1 MAAFDLEAARRIR
14 LRQELEVL
22 LANEE
27 PGCRE
32 EIIAVCMRYP
42 RDALDAMP
50 RLRAVLGP
58 GLRRGPWPSP
68 APGACDGSGDRAR
81 EGGDRT
87 CEGAGAELEI
97 EALVDQPQATL
108 WPYRPKREPDE
119 LFSSWLWRIA
129 RGLGAP
135 PKRFAREVIGSHLVD
150 IDRDISDA
158 AIARLAFLSGQ
169 PHDHLLR
176 GTMRPD
182 VAADPGDKRSRV
194 QQRLL
199 RHGDLVL
206 NRSRRG
212 RSVPIVQYCP
222 VCLGGN
228 HAYLRRGWRFSL
240 EVACFKDGCFLLDS
254 CWRCGALL
262 DPLAQTVPSDAFLC
276 IRCSAPLARAP
287 SLHMPD
293 SVHDQDVMYATLF
306 HLAEESRRLVG
317 WGAPDGDYIGFGEG
331 DYVAALSSGDL
342 RGTNPAD
349 AAARHDALMLTA
361 YHQLHPPRT
370 RLTPPPAPPRANPGG
385 GATGAAAAKL
395 TQPPVRRC
403 IRGAVQ
409 GRRRAG
415 EPLPRSPAG

>member
-1 MAAFDLEAARRIR
+1 
-14 LRQELEVL
+14 
-22 LANEE
+22 
-27 PGCRE
+27 
-32 EIIAVCMRYP
+32 
-42 RDALDAMP
+42 
-50 RLRAVLGP
+50 
-58 GLRRGPWPSP
+58 
-68 APGACDGSGDRAR
+68 
-81 EGGDRT
+81 
-87 CEGAGAELEI
+87 
-97 EALVDQPQATL
+97 
-108 WPYRPKREPDE
+108 
-119 LFSSWLWRIA
+119 LWRIA

-135 PKRFAREVIGSHLVD
+135 PKRFAREVIGSRLVD

-182 VAADPGDKRSRV
+182 GSAAPGDLRGQV

-222 VCLGGN
+222 VCLGGD

-262 DPLAQTVPSDAFLC
+262 DPLAQTVPSDEFRC
-276 IRCSAPLARAP
+276 IRCSAPLAGAP
-287 SLHMPD
+287 SLRLPD

-306 HLAEESRRLVG
+306 HPAVESRYTVS
-317 WGAPDGDYIGFGEG
+317 WCEPDGDPISFCERNYI
-331 DYVAALSSGDL
+331 AALASGNL

-349 AAARHDALMLTA
+349 AAARHDALMLA
-361 YHQLHPPRT
+361 ADDLLHARLHPASPRG
-370 RLTPPPAPPRANPGG
+370 RSGPGDGGGTPHAASGPPARPKGRAGS
-385 GATGAAAAKL
+385 A
-395 TQPPVRRC
+395 
-403 IRGAVQ
+403 RGA
-409 GRRRAG
+409 
-415 EPLPRSPAG
+415 

>member
-1 MAAFDLEAARRIR
+1 MADFDLEAARRIR
-14 LRQELEVL
+14 LRQELEAL
-22 LANEE
+22 LANED

-32 EIIAVCMRYP
+32 EIIAVCLRYP
-42 RDALDAMP
+42 RDALEAMP
-50 RLRAVLGP
+50 RLRAALGP
-58 GLRRGPWPSP
+58 GLQRGPWPSP
-68 APGACDGSGDRAR
+68 APGACDGSGDRVR
-81 EGGDRT
+81 EGAS
-87 CEGAGAELEI
+87 GAGLEI
-97 EALVDQPQATL
+97 EALVDQPRATL

-276 IRCSAPLARAP
+276 IRCSAPLAEAP
-287 SLHMPD
+287 SLHLPD

-306 HLAEESRRLVG
+306 HLAEDSRRLVG

-370 RLTPPPAPPRANPGG
+370 RLYATPGATEGQSRRRRDRGG
-385 GATGAAAAKL
+385 GGKTHAASGPSARPRGRSGAAK
-395 TQPPVRRC
+395 
-403 IRGAVQ
+403 G
-409 GRRRAG
+409 G
-415 EPLPRSPAG
+415 